1 MKDEK
6 KLEIKKKIRE
16 WQENLKN
23 YKKDDFWGY
32 EIPFANMI
40 DLTHQAYEL
49 YGYNSKSE
57 RWEYDFTK
65 KIINALNGMLNNEYE
80 RLNRIDNPYKYVP
93 EEWLDDSVTA
103 ENIINEINAKWQ
115 RKDKYGKIEQEYWV
129 EVGMNVTRKVLNMRY
144 ISDIAEIQAI
154 ITRYMVTMAN
164 LLKIVFSPFG
174 KTSVKVRHLPVPF
187 GTKN

>member
-32 EIPFANMI
+32 EVPFANMI

-93 EEWLDDSVTA
+93 EEWLEDSVTA
-103 ENIINEINAKWQ
+103 EDIIKEINGKWQ
-115 RKDKYGKIEQEYWV
+115 RSDKYGKIEQEYWV
-129 EVGMNVTRKVLNMRY
+129 EVEMKTDEKGIRYWVYQRYCGNTGHHHAVYGDYNDSLKDCVLGFWEGIGR
-144 ISDIAEIQAI
+144 SIA
-154 ITRYMVTMAN
+154 
-164 LLKIVFSPFG
+164 FSRSFWD
-174 KTSVKVRHLPVPF
+174 
-187 GTKN
+187 

>member
-23 YKKDDFWGY
+23 YKKDDFWGN

-129 EVGMNVTRKVLNMRY
+129 EVGMKCDEKGIKYAVYQRYCGNTGHHHAIYGDYGESLKDCVLAFWEDIGKSAAFTRAFW
-144 ISDIAEIQAI
+144 D
-154 ITRYMVTMAN
+154 
-164 LLKIVFSPFG
+164 
-174 KTSVKVRHLPVPF
+174 
-187 GTKN
+187 